1 MAYAS
6 FYMEPHLADER
17 AIVDRLI
24 RAALE
29 RKYLVTLHDGEER
42 VLSRS
47 SSYDDI
53 TALIAATD
61 MTVLTF
67 FDTSIEGPAGKGRV
81 ILIHGNGEDVVH
93 DYTDNDL
100 IADLV
105 AEATGEDFRA

>member
-6 FYMEPHLADER
+6 HYTAAHLKDER
-17 AIVDRLI
+17 EIVDRLI
-24 RAALE
+24 VCALE
-29 RKYLVTLHDGEER
+29 RNYLVSLHDGEER

-53 TALIAATD
+53 TANIAATD
-61 MTVLTF
+61 MTILTF
-67 FDTSIEGPAGKGRV
+67 FDPSIVGPAGKGRV

-100 IADLV
+100 TGDLV
-105 AEATGEDFRA
+105 AHATGEDFRV